1 MLEVALTNR
10 GNDAPMEAF
19 LSQIGLSM
27 SDLFAGFAGGVVAAL
42 VVSGPRPSIWAI
54 ISSVVVGALA
64 GGYLGPIAP
73 LWFPHWMGT
82 KPSPAVSFGVGVA
95 GLPICKGLM
104 VMAQRLRWSGHDG
117 AGRNG

>member
-1 MLEVALTNR
+1 MEVASSNR
-10 GNDAPMEAF
+10 GNHVPMDAF

-42 VVSGPRPSIWAI
+42 VVSGARPRVWAI

-64 GGYLGPIAP
+64 GGYLGPVAP

-82 KPSPAVSFGVGVA
+82 KPSPAVSFGVGIA

-104 VMAQRLRWSGHDG
+104 AAAQRLRWSSQDG
-117 AGRNG
+117 PSRNG